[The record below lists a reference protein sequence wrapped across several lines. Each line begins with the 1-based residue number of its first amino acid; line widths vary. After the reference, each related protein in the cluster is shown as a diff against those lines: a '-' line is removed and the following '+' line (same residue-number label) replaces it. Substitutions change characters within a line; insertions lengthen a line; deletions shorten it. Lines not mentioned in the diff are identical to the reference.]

1 MEAGDGPL
9 SRRDSTVSSRQTT
22 ARESVGRASRYGQ
35 WLSALRDALSA
46 LNPKHLI
53 VGLITLILVA
63 GELRYGI
70 LGSYWRLAAAL
81 GTCVAAEFVFAR
93 LVPDRSASPVS
104 AYITGVS
111 LAILTKPQSNI
122 LWPFFLGGVMAIGSK
137 YVLRYR
143 GRHLWN
149 PSNFGIGALLLV
161 SANHVAILSEQWG
174 NALATNAVIWA
185 IGLLVVY
192 RARMLHVTV
201 TYLLSFLG
209 FAVLRSAVVGT
220 PILAEIGPVTGPM
233 YQLLVLFMITDP
245 ATTVSTRKGRM
256 LVAFSIAA
264 VEMGI
269 RLAADFHVDLLSP
282 LYHSPP
288 ILALFLVGPAA
299 MWLEQWRKGRE
310 TARASG

>member
-1 MEAGDGPL
+1 M
-9 SRRDSTVSSRQTT
+9 SSRQTT
-22 ARESVGRASRYGQ
+22 AREKAGPAARAGR
-35 WLSALRDALSA
+35 WLSSLGEALSSV
-46 LNPKHLI
+46 NPKHLI
-53 VGLITLILVA
+53 VGLLTLILVA

-70 LGSYWRLAAAL
+70 LGSYWRLATAL
-81 GTCVAAEFVFAR
+81 GTCVAAEVVFAR

-111 LAILTKPQSNI
+111 LSILIKPQSNL
-122 LWPFFLGGVMAIGSK
+122 LWPFFLGAVLAIGSK

-149 PSNFGIGALLLV
+149 PSNFGIGALLLL

-174 NALATNAVIWA
+174 NAVGTNAVIWA

-209 FAVLRSAVVGT
+209 FAALRSVAVGT
-220 PILAEIGPVTGPM
+220 PILAEVGPVTGPM

-256 LVAFSIAA
+256 WVAFSIAA

-269 RLAADFHVDLLSP
+269 RLAADFHVGLISP

-288 ILALFLVGPAA
+288 ILALFLVGPVA
-299 MWLEQWRKGRE
+299 MWLEQWRRRDE
-310 TARASG
+310 QAAAA